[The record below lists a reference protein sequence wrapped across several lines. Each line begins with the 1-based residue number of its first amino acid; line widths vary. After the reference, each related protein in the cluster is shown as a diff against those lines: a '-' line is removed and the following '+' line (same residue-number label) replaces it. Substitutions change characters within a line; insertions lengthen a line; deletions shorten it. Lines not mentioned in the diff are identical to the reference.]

1 MKRIAAAV
9 VMAVIVGSIG
19 LSAYAE
25 NKAQGSN
32 GINPSQSPSVYV
44 EIDDDVRGDVWKEV
58 LISAE
63 EAKKRALAAQPGTIR
78 EIELEWEHGY
88 LLYKVE
94 IKTLTHK
101 VDVYVDAKTGET
113 WKENDPQHMKKM
125 VKISLEEA
133 KKIALSKASGTVVK
147 AKLDEDD
154 GQYIYE
160 VEIRTDKWA
169 EVEMEI
175 SATTG
180 AVLDMDWDD

>member
-1 MKRIAAAV
+1 MKRIVTAVFIAA
-9 VMAVIVGSIG
+9 IVGSIG
-19 LSAYAE
+19 FTAQAE
-25 NKAQGSN
+25 NKIQGS
-32 GINPSQSPSVYV
+32 SVYL
-44 EIDDDVRGDVWKEV
+44 EIDDDVRGDVWNEV
-58 LISAE
+58 LISTE

-78 EIELEWEHGY
+78 EIELEWEHGF

-94 IKTLTHK
+94 IRTLMHT

-113 WKENDPQHMKKM
+113 WKENDPQHMKKV

-133 KKIALSKASGTVVK
+133 KKIALSKVNGTIVK

-160 VEIRTDKWA
+160 VKMRTDKWA